1 MDSGCFDNPA
11 ALYLTQNS
19 WPTSTQEDRVTS
31 RTAIQGQAFILRADV
46 VATVMGEGAVLLDL
60 RTKYFYSA
68 NKTAWAILSALE
80 AGADFAALTRACGEC
95 TQDVASL
102 EPLFGF
108 LASEGLVEPAASAG
122 WDQQLVVPGEWIK
135 PVLAKHK
142 EPLQRIMMSAFDP
155 SVPLAE

>member
-1 MDSGCFDNPA
+1 MTLDQSG
-11 ALYLTQNS
+11 
-19 WPTSTQEDRVTS
+19 
-31 RTAIQGQAFILRADV
+31 ILRLRSDV

-80 AGADFAALTRACGEC
+80 SGAEMAAVARACGQSGQEGREI
-95 TQDVASL
+95 DAFLDFLRSEDLLESADRPEWEGRLALAGSWVA
-102 EPLFGF
+102 
-108 LASEGLVEPAASAG
+108 
-122 WDQQLVVPGEWIK
+122 
-135 PVLAKHK
+135 PVLEKHK

>member
-1 MDSGCFDNPA
+1 MSS
-11 ALYLTQNS
+11 NS
-19 WPTSTQEDRVTS
+19 E
-31 RTAIQGQAFILRADV
+31 QAYILRADV

-80 AGADFAALTRACGEC
+80 AGAELDSLAKTCGER
-95 TQDVASL
+95 TQDATSL
-102 EPLFGF
+102 ESFFGF
-108 LASEGLVEPAASAG
+108 LISEDLVERATAAG
-122 WDQQLVVPGEWIK
+122 WDHQLVAPGEWVK
-135 PVLAKHK
+135 PALEKHK

>member
-1 MDSGCFDNPA
+1 V
-11 ALYLTQNS
+11 ALATWTHGREYVMR
-19 WPTSTQEDRVTS
+19 P
-31 RTAIQGQAFILRADV
+31 DV

-80 AGADFAALTRACGEC
+80 TGADVSALLSACARCAPEGAAPEAFF
-95 TQDVASL
+95 Q
-102 EPLFGF
+102 F
-108 LASEGLVEPAASAG
+108 LQSENLLEPAASVG
-122 WDQQLVVPGEWIK
+122 WDGRLALAGDWVE
-135 PVLAKHK
+135 PVLEKHK